1 MAKSAPVPVEI
12 QLTHKGTYTIDAG
25 MITVYYGDKKK
36 TTQLG
41 GSASAP
47 DALAKIMLREMVT
60 GT

>member
-1 MAKSAPVPVEI
+1 MAKSAPVPIEI

-25 MITVYYGDKKK
+25 MITVTYNGKSK

-41 GSASAP
+41 GSSSAP
-47 DALAKIMLREMVT
+47 EGLAKIMLRELAT